1 MILLRNLIEIKLHK
15 EKMTKLF
22 AFESFVYNLE
32 VCQEEDEKKIITRI
46 KKKTEFVMDKITDE
60 NFSEDEGE
68 FQKSNK

>member
-1 MILLRNLIEIKLHK
+1 MNSKK
-15 EKMTKLF
+15 
-22 AFESFVYNLE
+22 
-32 VCQEEDEKKIITRI
+32 EKKIITRI